1 MAKGKTVVSEGRDQG
16 TVVFFDSPC
25 KIFLTAS
32 DRERARRRCEELAEK
47 GIQTSLEEVLRQQ
60 QQREIKK
67 TVRDRLVL
75 CVKLMM
81 RMS

>member
-1 MAKGKTVVSEGRDQG
+1 MAKGKLVVSEGRDQG

-47 GIQTSLEEVLRQQ
+47 GIQTYFGEVLRQQ
-60 QQREIKK
+60 QNEIKK